1 MKRVDLPE
9 FLKIR
14 KKTLFGV
21 CSIQQFLRVRSK
33 GDVMAEL
40 LEAGADME
48 LQDKKGK
55 IKASAVYR
63 CSETLQPN
71 LHDWF

>member
-1 MKRVDLPE
+1 MKKVDIPE

-14 KKTLFGV
+14 KKLFGV
-21 CSIQQFLRVRSK
+21 CSIQQFLRVRSQ

-55 IKASAVYR
+55 MKASAVDVPKL
-63 CSETLQPN
+63 SNQIFMIGST
-71 LHDWF
+71 

>member
-1 MKRVDLPE
+1 
-9 FLKIR
+9 
-14 KKTLFGV
+14 
-21 CSIQQFLRVRSK
+21 
-33 GDVMAEL
+33 MAEL

-55 IKASAVYR
+55 IKASAVCR
-63 CSETLQPN
+63 RSETLQPN